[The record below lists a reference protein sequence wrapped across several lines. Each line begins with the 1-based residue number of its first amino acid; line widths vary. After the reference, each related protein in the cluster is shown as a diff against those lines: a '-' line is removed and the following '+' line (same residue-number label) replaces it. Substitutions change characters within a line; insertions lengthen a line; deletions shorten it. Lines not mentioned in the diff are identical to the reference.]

1 MSYSASLADLT
12 DNLVPFEARQVASS
26 LIWSAPD
33 VDDEEAL
40 RRACSY
46 LIDPEGSTPT
56 CLFHAERYGGSGIQR
71 NGGGARCGFNGRYQ
85 IKGIGANPLV
95 GEGSDP
101 IHSNGALTA
110 SDAIYEAF
118 WGEALAKVLPY
129 GAVRARAV
137 LLTDSFIELAFKR
150 AGGPLRRALLV
161 REPVVRPAH
170 FERAPYFRPQPCYAT
185 QLIHDAVRVKA
196 AIQILP
202 KTLPAPPGGF
212 SAEASRDPRR
222 YVIEGLCEMARRQ
235 AWQMA
240 FCRTRFLRVT
250 TSPSNVA
257 MDGRLLDFN
266 GLSSLFPGDFRDSFD
281 YRFRLTELMNE
292 PGLLQQSVADLC
304 LYLGK
309 YMFDA
314 AFTQAARQQ
323 VEEVFMHTFHNACYR
338 CYLDLLGFPAEM
350 LASQALPQPLTRLV
364 DSFMTLLSRRR
375 ATLYCSSDSMPSHSP
390 LTRLAVVLIRQSQGE
405 TMAGSEDLMRD
416 PHFIATQRLFT
427 EASRWLVEQCRS
439 QGREVAFTLAGMEQ
453 QARLKLQPRGS
464 LGKARMFKDIA
475 ELLDTHAGDPPSL
488 RKALFEMGERMQAFA
503 CDVLGRPQQSE
514 RGERK

>member
-12 DNLVPFEARQVASS
+12 DNLVPFEARQVTSS
-26 LIWSAPD
+26 LIWCAPD
-33 VDDEEAL
+33 VNDGEAL
-40 RRACSY
+40 RRDCSY
-46 LIDPEGSTPT
+46 LIDPEGVAPT
-56 CLFHAERYGGSGIQR
+56 SLFHAERYGGSGIQR
-71 NGGGARCGFNGRYQ
+71 NGGGARCGFNGRHQ
-85 IKGIGANPLV
+85 VKGIGANPLV
-95 GEGSDP
+95 GEGSDA

-118 WGEALAKVLPY
+118 WGEALARVLPF

-137 LLTDSFIELAFKR
+137 LLTDSDIELAFKR

-170 FERAPYFRPQPCYAT
+170 FERAPYFHPQPCYASL
-185 QLIHDAVRVKA
+185 LIHDAARVRA
-196 AIQILP
+196 AIPILP
-202 KTLPAPPGGF
+202 QTLPAPPGGF
-212 SAEASRDPRR
+212 SAEASRDQRR
-222 YVIEGLCEMARRQ
+222 YVTEGLCEMARRQ

-266 GLSSLFPGDFRDSFD
+266 GLSSLFPGDFPDSFD

-314 AFTQAARQQ
+314 AFTQAVRQQ
-323 VEEVFMHTFHNACYR
+323 VEEVFLHTFHSACYR
-338 CYLDLLGFPAEM
+338 CYLDLLGFPADM
-350 LASQALPQPLTRLV
+350 LASQTLPQPLTRLV
-364 DSFMTLLSRRR
+364 DSFMKLLRRR
-375 ATLYCSSDSMPSHSP
+375 SATLYCSSTRTPSDSP

-405 TMAGSEDLMRD
+405 AVAGCEDLMRD
-416 PHFIATQRLFT
+416 PHFVETQQLFT
-427 EASRWLVEQCRS
+427 EATRWLIEQCRS
-439 QGREVAFTLAGMEQ
+439 QGREVASVLAGMAQ

-464 LGKARMFKDIA
+464 LGKAQMFKAIA
-475 ELLDTHAGDPPSL
+475 GLLDTHAEDPASL
-488 RKALFEMGERMQAFA
+488 QKALLVMGERMQAFA
-503 CDVLGRPQQSE
+503 CDVLGRPGKS
-514 RGERK
+514 R